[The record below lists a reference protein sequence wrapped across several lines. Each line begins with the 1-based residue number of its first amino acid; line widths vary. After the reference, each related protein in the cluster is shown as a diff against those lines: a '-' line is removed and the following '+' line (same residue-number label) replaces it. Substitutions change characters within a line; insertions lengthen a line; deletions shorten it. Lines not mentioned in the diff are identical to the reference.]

1 MPFQSA
7 FAQLFTQNVVI
18 ATVVFCLVLLALGSA
33 VLLGWRR
40 RRQGRTLNQPMADM
54 PVVQTLDELTKLARR

>member
-18 ATVVFCLVLLALGSA
+18 ATVVFCLVLAALGSA